1 MISIRFRPQRSES
14 IPAGMLAI
22 MPVKAETAAM
32 APTVEGPAPRCD
44 AKSGRTGLFE
54 IVELKIAR
62 KPVMQR
68 MVKGEASSLSLCIY
82 EGRLMFC
89 KISF

>member
-1 MISIRFRPQRSES
+1 M
-14 IPAGMLAI
+14 PAGMLAI
-22 MPVKAETAAM
+22 IPVKAETEATM
-32 APTVEGPAPRCD
+32 PTPEGPAPRCV

-68 MVKGEASSLSLCIY
+68 IKKGV
-82 EGRLMFC
+82 MDT
-89 KISF
+89 

>member
-1 MISIRFRPQRSES
+1 
-14 IPAGMLAI
+14 
-22 MPVKAETAAM
+22 MPT
-32 APTVEGPAPRCD
+32 PEGPAPRWV

-68 MVKGEASSLSLCIY
+68 VKKGRELSLSLCIK
-82 EGRLMFC
+82 EKQQRQSGAQLLHRDNCIETLLRNCTIIAFH
-89 KISF
+89 S